1 MSNATKID
9 AQSDTTIDVL
19 TQDQHKLSLT
29 YTTRTTRPLLK
40 TPKLPAFTVHHPGS
54 QLRTLAISK
63 AKQSHCIIFHSS
75 FLPPPPPSTNMTKA
89 SSAQRQKRGYL
100 QRKLKLISNPTHQP
114 SFPPHPTLIFVPPEY
129 PNPKYNTSKAQKH
142 THVNHQ
148 EQNVKKKKFHHPLFT
163 QPHDVLTP
171 ATPQPAYPYPP
182 SNPSATS
189 ANPAYAPAAQSA
201 AAEDTRRISTQATA
215 CTLGI
220 ASRGSPKR
228 GGCTR

>member
-129 PNPKYNTSKAQKH
+129 PNPKYNTSKAQKY

-148 EQNVKKKKFHHPLFT
+148 EQNVKKKIPPPPLHT
-163 QPHDVLTP
+163 TARRTH
-171 ATPQPAYPYPP
+171 AG
-182 SNPSATS
+182 NSATRLS
-189 ANPAYAPAAQSA
+189 LS
-201 AAEDTRRISTQATA
+201 SLKS
-215 CTLGI
+215 LGNVGESCI
-220 ASRGSPKR
+220 CAGSSI
-228 GGCTR
+228 GGG